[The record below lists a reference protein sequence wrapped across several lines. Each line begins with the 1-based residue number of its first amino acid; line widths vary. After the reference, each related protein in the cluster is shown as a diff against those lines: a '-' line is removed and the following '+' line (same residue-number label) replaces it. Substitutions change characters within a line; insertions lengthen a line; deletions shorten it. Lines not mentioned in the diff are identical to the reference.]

1 MTTILSPPALPPQA
15 QLGQAALAAV
25 LLTQLPSELRQ
36 LVAGALLSGIVVGRD
51 ARGQTLL
58 RTDAGIVTLRTP
70 APPPVGSAVML
81 EVQAVGTQV
90 QAVILSITPSPPRT
104 GTAAPGTPA
113 PAQPPPAAAAQP
125 QVPGHAPAAPGTI
138 SVAPGITTAPT
149 LTAFV
154 IAPSA
159 NPSTTVAAAP
169 TAPSTGSPA
178 TVFPS
183 PQTQPGQAPITA
195 SATPTLSPPASP
207 PAAAD
212 PSNTGPL
219 LVTSVTAETSGPA
232 GAAPTSPSTTTPSA
246 PSLAGPPANEAPT
259 RVAVAQADLA
269 YRTAAG
275 SAPLPPPSPASDAAV
290 PPAPRP
296 LAAAGAAAAPS
307 LNPQGAAEIIAR
319 GDGPSP
325 APSGTAPVVPTKPLP
340 VGTQVQLRLIST
352 EAGMPNAP
360 IPPPA
365 SSAPGETAIIP
376 ATVVGRVASGLT
388 VVDTPLGRLAV
399 PLSNAMPQVEPGAR
413 LWFATTGA
421 GSPPTGLAMANPPA
435 VLRASQAA
443 LAHDWPALKATLAT
457 LSDATQPT
465 VRQLIEQA
473 LPRPGPRLAVQILS
487 YIANGAAPDAHA
499 LLGGPALNV
508 LERAGRG
515 DLIARLD
522 TDLAEM
528 TKLSAASASE
538 WRVAFVPICAGDMIH
553 QLRVFTRRRRAS
565 TPRRDDAGKRFVVE
579 CDFTEFGPVQLD
591 GLLNKPSLDLILR
604 THDDLPQ
611 SVQSDLGRLFA
622 GSCSAAG
629 LSGRLA
635 FQSATT
641 FPVSPLDEI
650 LGAGSALLV

>member
-1 MTTILSPPALPPQA
+1 MTTILSPPALLPQA

-58 RTDAGIVTLRTP
+58 RTDAGIVSLRTP

-81 EVQAVGTQV
+81 EVQVVGTQV
-90 QAVILSITPSPPRT
+90 QAVILSITPPPPRT

-113 PAQPPPAAAAQP
+113 PAQPPTAAAAQP
-125 QVPGHAPAAPGTI
+125 QVPAPAPAPPGTI

-159 NPSTTVAAAP
+159 TPSTTVAAAP
-169 TAPSTGSPA
+169 TATSSASPA
-178 TVFPS
+178 TVLSS
-183 PQTQPGQAPITA
+183 PQPHSAPAPITVSA
-195 SATPTLSPPASP
+195 SPILSSPASP

-212 PSNTGPL
+212 PRNAGPL
-219 LVTSVTAETSGPA
+219 LVTSATAETSGPA
-232 GAAPTSPSTTTPSA
+232 GAAPTLPSTTTPSA
-246 PSLAGPPANEAPT
+246 PSPVHPTANEAPT

-296 LAAAGAAAAPS
+296 LVTAAAAPS
-307 LNPQGAAEIIAR
+307 LNLQGAAEIISR
-319 GDGPSP
+319 DDGPPP
-325 APSGTAPVVPTKPLP
+325 APSGTAPVVPSKPLP
-340 VGTQVQLRLIST
+340 VGTQIQLRLVST
-352 EAGMPNAP
+352 AAGMPNAP

-376 ATVVGRVASGLT
+376 AIVVGRVASGLT
-388 VVDTPLGRLAV
+388 VVDTPIGRLAV
-399 PLSNAMPQVEPGAR
+399 PLSNAMPQAEPGAR
-413 LWFATTGA
+413 LWFATAGV
-421 GSPPTGLAMANPPA
+421 GSPPTGLATASPPA

-443 LAHDWPALKATLAT
+443 LAHDWPTLKATLAT
-457 LSDATQPT
+457 LSAATQPT
-465 VRQLIEQA
+465 IRQLIEQA

-499 LLGGPALNV
+499 LLGGPALTV

-611 SVQSDLGRLFA
+611 AVQIDLGRLFA
-622 GSCSAAG
+622 GSCGAAG

-635 FQSATT
+635 FQSAAT